1 MYREKGWGITD
12 QKAYG
17 GDILLWYVLS
27 RVGEREGGR
36 GTIGLPQHE
45 GRKDRRREEVGR

>member
-17 GDILLWYVLS
+17 GDILLWYVSS
-27 RVGEREGGR
+27 RVGKREGGSTR
-36 GTIGLPQHE
+36 GTMTTPT
-45 GRKDRRREEVGR
+45 